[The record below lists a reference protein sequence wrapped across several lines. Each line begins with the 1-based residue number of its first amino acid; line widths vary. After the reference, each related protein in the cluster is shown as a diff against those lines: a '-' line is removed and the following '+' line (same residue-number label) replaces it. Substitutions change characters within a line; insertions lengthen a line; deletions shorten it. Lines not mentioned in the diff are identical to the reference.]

1 MYSMKKFK
9 LQSNK
14 EKIMINAY
22 DTDEFTR
29 AYMEA
34 ILFAETDWDGEPLDA
49 NYDISDFS
57 QESLSAIKKD
67 CAEFQAQANIG
78 EIDGAPSYLPPA
90 QLRQPRKVDS
100 DGMAGHDF
108 WLTRAG
114 HGGGFWDGDWPEPH
128 GDRLTKL
135 SEKFGGVCVTVDDDT
150 TLMYNQV

>member
-1 MYSMKKFK
+1 MKKFK
-9 LQSNK
+9 IQSNR

-49 NYDISDFS
+49 SYDISDFS

>member
-1 MYSMKKFK
+1 
-9 LQSNK
+9 
-14 EKIMINAY
+14 MINAY

>member
-1 MYSMKKFK
+1 MKKFK
-9 LQSNK
+9 LQSNR

-49 NYDISDFS
+49 SYDISDFS

>member
-1 MYSMKKFK
+1 
-9 LQSNK
+9 
-14 EKIMINAY
+14 MINAY

-67 CAEFQAQANIG
+67 CAEFQSQANIG

-90 QLRQPRKVDS
+90 QLRQPRKVSS